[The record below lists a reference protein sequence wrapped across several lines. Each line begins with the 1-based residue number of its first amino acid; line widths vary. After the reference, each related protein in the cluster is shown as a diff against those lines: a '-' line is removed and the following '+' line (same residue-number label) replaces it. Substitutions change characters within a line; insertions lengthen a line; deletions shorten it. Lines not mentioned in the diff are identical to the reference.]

1 MRVNFSVGDYTDTVI
16 CDVLPMDACHLLL
29 GRPWQYDHHAT
40 HEGRSNTYSFWDVGR
55 RRVLRPMFSSDIK
68 QDAID
73 SVPKFTMKPRTASF
87 QERGNDVATSAIAMF
102 PAQRC
107 TGAVVTI
114 NRELD
119 MQQNNGP
126 KDCRAVKLTTEQASG
141 SAGHMLRIG
150 DMVIKI
156 PVQDKVEPRFR
167 TPSQYVMVGTMKI
180 KI

>member
-1 MRVNFSVGDYTDTVI
+1 
-16 CDVLPMDACHLLL
+16 
-29 GRPWQYDHHAT
+29 
-40 HEGRSNTYSFWDVGR
+40 
-55 RRVLRPMFSSDIK
+55 
-68 QDAID
+68 
-73 SVPKFTMKPRTASF
+73 
-87 QERGNDVATSAIAMF
+87 
-102 PAQRC
+102 
-107 TGAVVTI
+107 
-114 NRELD
+114 

>member
-1 MRVNFSVGDYTDTVI
+1 MNFSVGDYKDTII

-73 SVPKFTMKPRTASF
+73 SVPKFTMKPRTGSF